1 MTSDA
6 LGPADPHALEAEAR
20 RVHRRTRLVLV
31 GGQVLAGVGM
41 GATLSAGALL
51 ATRISGDEAFSGMAA
66 TMTTLGAAAVAV
78 PLAALARRRG
88 RRIALSTG
96 AVTAALGG
104 AVGLLAAVLALFPLL
119 LLGFALIGVGTAV
132 NLQTRFAATDLA
144 APEHRGRDLAIV
156 VWATTVGAI
165 AGPNLI
171 APANAVGLGLGLP
184 ELAGP
189 FLFTMAAQALAA
201 VLYALA
207 LRPDPLRL
215 AERLRLARPTAPGA
229 SGAEDRGGVLLGLV
243 ALGFSHAT
251 MVSVMAMTPVHLQ
264 HHGATLV
271 IVGVTIS
278 LHVAGMFA
286 LSPVFGILADRLGRV
301 PTILVGQAIL
311 LASLV
316 VTGLG
321 AESTVAVMVGLSLL
335 GLGWSAATVAGSSL
349 VSASAAPERRTIVQ
363 GRADLVM
370 SATGALGGAAAGG
383 VLALVGY
390 AGLAFGAIVLVAAVA
405 VVAAVRTAR
414 GRAVARA

>member
-1 MTSDA
+1 VTSDA